1 MNLEETSQVA
11 DWYARQELFLK
22 KMLTP
27 AQRLKEIEAVTVS
40 AVNAVAFDI
49 MRENR
54 LKLGV
59 IGPFKDDRDL
69 RSFIA

>member
-1 MNLEETSQVA
+1 MEETSQVA